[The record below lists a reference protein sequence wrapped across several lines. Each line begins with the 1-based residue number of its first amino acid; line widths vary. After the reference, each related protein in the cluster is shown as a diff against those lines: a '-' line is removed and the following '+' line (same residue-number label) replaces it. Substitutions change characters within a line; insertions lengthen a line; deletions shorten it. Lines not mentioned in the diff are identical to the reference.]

1 MTVSNVLPLE
11 PKRDT
16 KFKKGQSGNPNG
28 RPKGAK
34 NKSTVLNEILS
45 DRDKDAIIAKVVER
59 AKDGDIQAIKIVMDR
74 IFPSLKAMEI
84 SAGNADDGVHINIG
98 SMTTDNEGEDNG

>member
-1 MTVSNVLPLE
+1 MTDSNVLPLD
-11 PKRDT
+11 PKQRDT

-34 NKSTVLNEILS
+34 NKATVLNEILS
-45 DRDKDAIIAKVVER
+45 DKDKDAIIAKVVER
-59 AKDGDIQAIKIVMDR
+59 AKEGDIQAIKIVMDR

-84 SAGNADDGVHINIG
+84 STGDADQGVQINIG
-98 SMTTDNEGEDNG
+98 SLSTSEEN